1 MGVRPV
7 VSGAIGENH
16 SDKNLHRQAH
26 VSVPVEPRLGQKI
39 DLAGEYA
46 LHQVWRGGFCHGWF
60 CVIILR
66 TQPTVF

>member
-39 DLAGEYA
+39 DLAGE
-46 LHQVWRGGFCHGWF
+46 
-60 CVIILR
+60 
-66 TQPTVF
+66 

>member
-16 SDKNLHRQAH
+16 SDKNHQRQAH

-39 DLAGEYA
+39 DSAGEDA
-46 LHQVWRGGFCHGWF
+46 LNQVWRGGFCHGWF
-60 CVIILR
+60 SVIILQ
-66 TQPTVF
+66 TQSTVF